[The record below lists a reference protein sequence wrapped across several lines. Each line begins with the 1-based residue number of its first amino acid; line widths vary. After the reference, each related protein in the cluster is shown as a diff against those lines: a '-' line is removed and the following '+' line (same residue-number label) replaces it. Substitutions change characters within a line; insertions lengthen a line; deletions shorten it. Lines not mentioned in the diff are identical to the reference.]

1 MFASIKPIF
10 KKIILIFTVLFLLLL
25 GVNWLFPELGT
36 TLQTKRL
43 LRFWQEYEPSEKTW
57 ICVSLDDQPLMNLS
71 KDKNPEIWEALREVT
86 FDKPQR
92 LPLDVIYA
100 EGITAEDKGLS
111 ITIYD
116 PETKYSTWIYLTNT
130 EKACR
135 LQGSS
140 KVPYAYIKNTA
151 KLYRAAG
158 DAYAK
163 QFGEDYNEK
172 YYAPDWV
179 PGISVTVAARE
190 GQREN
195 IRDEAGQKALIAIL
209 QGLRYEM
216 TLDDFLMGVPDA
228 EHNGF
233 DYKLW
238 IWYPG
243 EKKTVLV
250 YGINAGEG
258 SVYLSRAVDN
268 STGMNGKLRLEH
280 GADLYPFLQTVLP
293 RDTAN

>member
-36 TLQTKRL
+36 TLQAKRL

-100 EGITAEDKGLS
+100 EGTTAEDKGLS

-172 YYAPDWV
+172 YYAPHWQQ
-179 PGISVTVAARE
+179 SVGVRLFTRE
-190 GQREN
+190 GQWIN
-195 IRDEAGQKALIAIL
+195 IEDEASERALIAIL

-216 TLDDFLMGVPDA
+216 TLDDFLTGVPDA
-228 EHNGF
+228 EEEDF
-233 DYKLW
+233 DYRVE

-243 EKKTVLV
+243 EKTISLV

-258 SVYLSRAVDN
+258 SVYLSREVDHH
-268 STGMNGKLRLEH
+268 R
-280 GADLYPFLQTVLP
+280 
-293 RDTAN
+293 

>member
-25 GVNWLFPELGT
+25 GINWLFPELGT
-36 TLQTKRL
+36 TLQAKRL
-43 LRFWQEYEPSEKTW
+43 LRFWQEYEPSEKVW
-57 ICVSLDDQPLMNLS
+57 IAVDLDNQPLMNLS
-71 KDKNPEIWEALREVT
+71 KEKYPEIWEALSEVT
-86 FDKPQR
+86 YDK
-92 LPLDVIYA
+92 
-100 EGITAEDKGLS
+100 EGKPSALTSEDRG
-111 ITIYD
+111 IRIHIYD
-116 PETKYSTWIYLTNT
+116 QEKDCGVFIYLTNT
-130 EKACR
+130 EKACY
-135 LQGSS
+135 LSGNFD
-140 KVPYAYIKNTA
+140 AEIYIKNTF
-151 KLYRAAG
+151 KLYRAVG
-158 DAYAK
+158 EAYAK

-172 YYAPDWV
+172 YYAPDWT

-243 EKKTVLV
+243 EKKTVLT